1 MHLRLAIEH
10 PGFVSRRTVG
20 TNPFQIKSTRLF
32 IFYHSA
38 SLFHQ
43 NLTSSYLFQLQ
54 DFFRAAQTCIRF
66 YEGTAGGPVTSY
78 EDLYSRLH
86 YLEEAKQHIEAV
98 IAEKKSPKGT
108 VNTVFAYLRQRSTT
122 SVKSVGEEP
131 SHLTMSLSELNSHM
145 NTINLQIEVTSFM
158 HQCAVD
164 RGGLGLLRA
173 TEGNRLPTLFG
184 NGHVRAEVVVQ
195 VNTRLIVDRD
205 LLKLIISCHFGRIK
219 VERRT

>member
-1 MHLRLAIEH
+1 M
-10 PGFVSRRTVG
+10 
-20 TNPFQIKSTRLF
+20 
-32 IFYHSA
+32 
-38 SLFHQ
+38 
-43 NLTSSYLFQLQ
+43 
-54 DFFRAAQTCIRF
+54 
-66 YEGTAGGPVTSY
+66 TSY

-122 SVKSVGEEP
+122 SVKSVSEEP
-131 SHLTMSLSELNSHM
+131 SYLTMSLSELNSHM
-145 NTINLQIEVTSFM
+145 NSINLQMEVTSFM

-195 VNTRLIVDRD
+195 VNKEIILGGN
-205 LLKLIISCHFGRIK
+205 LLKLIISFDCGRIK
-219 VERRT
+219 VVRRTMSFYSVFIMTQDSHFVHLATFL